1 MNRSVLT
8 DFSVCERQKHSCD
21 FCAILSA
28 GTQVYLNLMCIMAP
42 LIKVPLGCYIIH
54 IATSSFCVSLSTQCV
69 PSSNWYRTHCIVYNK
84 PNTLYNKL
92 EMKNIT
98 NGFIVPLLTWG
109 ITWWCWQGLGGYSAI
124 LFIRGVN
131 FFSVHKRKEGIQWR
145 NMYIHLS
152 CLCCIF
158 ICMSL
163 YPYSILLHEHPY
175 YVLRLI
181 FSNIFYPGVFTQ
193 LWMGSIYT
201 AILHP
206 LTRVITGSAQLS
218 ISAPS
223 PHLNTQWSLHW
234 QDSEFCFG
242 ENFVTRWHI
251 WIICRLMWCDVPAC
265 SMLTSPSL

>member
-69 PSSNWYRTHCIVYNK
+69 PSSNWYRTHCIINRTQCIINLK
-84 PNTLYNKL
+84 W
-92 EMKNIT
+92 KNIT

-124 LFIRGVN
+124 LFIREVN
-131 FFSVHKRKEGIQWR
+131 FFSVNKRKEGIQWR

-242 ENFVTRWHI
+242 ENLLHDDIFELFVG
-251 WIICRLMWCDVPAC
+251 WCDVMCPLAQC
-265 SMLTSPSL
+265 SPLLHCK